1 MCVHNTHATPWGKD
15 ARFSRFLEGSWAHG
29 RGSGLVPVC
38 PEQAQ
43 RPVPQTPGLPVAALL
58 TAQGLLQRS
67 GTSHLEVFREGH
79 PGCGCGHLLQKIP
92 PHTTALTT
100 YALGILSAAASQPG
114 AQQGCHRGGDITDAA
129 SPPSPPPLRPPTKE
143 RAGGGGAAATSPLPA
158 SPTEPRGDLNQH
170 QFQPPVQE
178 EDELEAGILEEAGVG
193 EELEKELL
201 ELEPGHE
208 ADLDLDPELELE
220 MEPEPEAL
228 LQSALC
234 PVPMLKPE
242 AELDMRPNLE
252 SHSEDPRQQ
261 GYRIESLHPYT
272 EGLTQ
277 QDISRWSL
285 RSDFSYPSST
295 EEDKVCTDQRS
306 ICVQT
311 SKHLFW
317 ADKVIQASENSL
329 QRAFSM
335 QPSKRST
342 DETTS
347 RRNQESV
354 PKDTLCSKKQLQ
366 NPSAQPAL
374 PAVGPQQPPSP
385 GLSSSSLPSALGLAE
400 LINFASS
407 LALASSS
414 KIDLPSLEHMIKAP
428 PQKAVEPSTEPA
440 VGHAAQLTMHKPEG
454 EALTKELL
462 EKPPE
467 AREPQKA
474 SKQEGKNFPHPYF
487 DFSKPGVKRATIE
500 GEVNLLQHP
509 AMSPTSQEA
518 VKDSVPGTKKGSPLL
533 LKIHFKLSS
542 PTSPEK

>member
-1 MCVHNTHATPWGKD
+1 MGVTGANGFPCCGKE
-15 ARFSRFLEGSWAHG
+15 S
-29 RGSGLVPVC
+29 V
-38 PEQAQ
+38 
-43 RPVPQTPGLPVAALL
+43 
-58 TAQGLLQRS
+58 
-67 GTSHLEVFREGH
+67 
-79 PGCGCGHLLQKIP
+79 
-92 PHTTALTT
+92 
-100 YALGILSAAASQPG
+100 
-114 AQQGCHRGGDITDAA
+114 DIMETQ
-129 SPPSPPPLRPPTKE
+129 
-143 RAGGGGAAATSPLPA
+143 
-158 SPTEPRGDLNQH
+158 GDLNQH
-170 QFQPPVQE
+170 QFQPPLQE
-178 EDELEAGILEEAGVG
+178 EDEL
-193 EELEKELL
+193 ELEKELL

-242 AELDMRPNLE
+242 AELDVRPNLE

-295 EEDKVCTDQRS
+295 EEDEVCTDQRS

-347 RRNQESV
+347 RWNQESV

-366 NPSAQPAL
+366 NPSTQPAL
-374 PAVGPQQPPSP
+374 PAVGSQQPPSP

-414 KIDLPSLEHMIKAP
+414 KIDLPNLEHMIKAP